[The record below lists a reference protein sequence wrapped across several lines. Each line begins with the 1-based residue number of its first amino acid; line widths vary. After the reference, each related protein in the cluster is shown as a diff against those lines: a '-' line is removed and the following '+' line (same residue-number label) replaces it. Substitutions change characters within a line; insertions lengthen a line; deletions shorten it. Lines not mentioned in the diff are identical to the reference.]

1 MNKSIETIKS
11 PEFINLEPID
21 INPLMSKCQIK
32 VLYVGEN
39 RNQTFISKDQAIEM
53 SKTLRGA
60 PIVGYFKESKEDF
73 DGHGNEVVINED
85 GISFNCLT
93 VPYGFVAPNAE
104 VWFQEF
110 EDTNDFGEVIKREY
124 LMTTGFLW
132 TGQYSEAQLAV
143 EGEGRPQSMELVNVD
158 GHWSANSQGIDFY
171 IITDATFSKLCILG
185 EDVEPCFE
193 GASISAAPVQTFTK
207 VDNDFKRTL
216 YSMMQELKAVL
227 SMDNIQEPDAPENN
241 NSLETVAVL
250 NVPENNEINNLQAQY
265 ISSEAI
271 AAIPAPENNELAELQ
286 EQYSKSLETIAAL
299 NAQIEGLSQEINE
312 AKEKFS
318 VLNKETEEL
327 RAFKTQI
334 INQQK
339 DAMIAEFSSLS
350 DEEKAEVIANK
361 DKYSVEQIEEKLSVI
376 YCRKK
381 AKLESMNTANFQ
393 INTESRKQAITYDVP
408 DSSACPAWI
417 QAIKNIK
424 TYNYN

>member
-158 GHWSANSQGIDFY
+158 GHWSTNSQGIDFY

-227 SMDNIQEPDAPENN
+227 SMDDMDNIQEPEENTINIPENN
-241 NSLETVAVL
+241 EEEYNSLETVV
-250 NVPENNEINNLQAQY
+250 EITV
-265 ISSEAI
+265 
-271 AAIPAPENNELAELQ
+271 PENNELAELQ
-286 EQYSKSLETIAAL
+286 EQYSKSLETIATL

-318 VLNKETEEL
+318 ILNTEAEEL
-327 RAFKTQI
+327 RAFKAQI

-350 DEEKAEVIANK
+350 DEEKADVIANK

>member
-1 MNKSIETIKS
+1 
-11 PEFINLEPID
+11 
-21 INPLMSKCQIK
+21 
-32 VLYVGEN
+32 
-39 RNQTFISKDQAIEM
+39 M

-104 VWFQEF
+104 IWFQEF
-110 EDTNDFGEVIKREY
+110 EDTNDFGETIKREY

-143 EGEGRPQSMELVNVD
+143 EEEGRPQSMELVNVD

-193 GASISAAPVQTFTK
+193 GASIGAAPVQTFTK
-207 VDNDFKRTL
+207 VDDNFKHTL
-216 YSMMQELKAVL
+216 YSMMQELKAVI
-227 SMDNIQEPDAPENN
+227 SPDSIQEPKDTPSENV
-241 NSLETVAVL
+241 T
-250 NVPENNEINNLQAQY
+250 NE
-265 ISSEAI
+265 
-271 AAIPAPENNELAELQ
+271 PENNELAELQ
-286 EQYSKSLETIAAL
+286 EQYSKSLETIAEL
-299 NAQIEGLSQEINE
+299 NAQIESLSQEINE
-312 AKEKFS
+312 AKDKFS
-318 VLNKETEEL
+318 VLNKEAEEL
-327 RAFKTQI
+327 RVFKAQI

-339 DAMIAEFSSLS
+339 DALIAEFSSLS
-350 DEEKAEVIANK
+350 DEEKADVIANK

-381 AKLESMNTANFQ
+381 AKIESTNRADFQ
-393 INTESRKQAITYDVP
+393 INTEIRKQAITYDVP

-417 QAIKNIK
+417 
-424 TYNYN
+424 

>member
-104 VWFQEF
+104 IWFQEF
-110 EDTNDFGEVIKREY
+110 EDTNDFGETIKREY

-143 EGEGRPQSMELVNVD
+143 EEEGRPQSMELVNVD

-207 VDNDFKRTL
+207 VDDNFKHTL
-216 YSMMQELKAVL
+216 YSMMQELKAVI
-227 SMDNIQEPDAPENN
+227 SPDSIQEPEDTPSENVTN
-241 NSLETVAVL
+241 K
-250 NVPENNEINNLQAQY
+250 
-265 ISSEAI
+265 
-271 AAIPAPENNELAELQ
+271 PENNELAELQ
-286 EQYSKSLETIAAL
+286 EQYSKSLETIAEL
-299 NAQIEGLSQEINE
+299 NAQIESLSQEINE
-312 AKEKFS
+312 AKDKFS
-318 VLNKETEEL
+318 VLNKEAEEL
-327 RAFKTQI
+327 RVFKAQI

-339 DAMIAEFSSLS
+339 DALIAEFSSLS
-350 DEEKAEVIANK
+350 DEEKADVIANK

-381 AKLESMNTANFQ
+381 AKIESTNRADFQ
-393 INTESRKQAITYDVP
+393 INTEIRKQAITYDVP

-424 TYNYN
+424 TYN